1 VLRSSSDS
9 RAPRSRRG
17 AQATWLLSLLAGLV
31 SLDCSALYS
40 LNASQCTSDADC
52 SRFTGT
58 LTAPVCRERVCVS
71 TALADGGAGG
81 DSRAGAGGG
90 GNGGS
95 AGAETAGAGGAPPE
109 CTTNSDCIDANFG
122 NPFICQGGSCL
133 SLITKECP
141 LVLGADN
148 LRSAETIVY
157 GAYALAPDA
166 VSKSI
171 ATRNID
177 LAITQLTTKVTGLHG
192 GANGVRRTLSVVV
205 CNSAPDPSAAPGNI
219 DAFLPSLN
227 HLVDAIH
234 VPGIIAALKPADLA
248 AIYEQKLA
256 QSNTFVV
263 NPYEKDSE
271 LSDAAQAGSLWSMLG
286 ATTDLAPPYGPLLQ
300 RTEAYLRRDTSFL
313 NLSKSNGK
321 LRVAIVAATDRSDQ
335 DVSDAVLALPEL
347 SAYSIKPIS
356 IDSAEL
362 VAAPDVST
370 PTQALF
376 DFAPN
381 IIVALAGS
389 EFVEKVFPLLENGG
403 TWSTN
408 TAGQQRPFYVLGSQ
422 MAPETWQ
429 LYAGNQGTPG
439 GWKSFFNRM
448 VGVAYASALDPRLLD
463 AYRYQLT
470 AANTDLSDTSVLLG
484 SENVYD
490 AAYLMIYAT
499 AAAGNQLAPT
509 GADLSR
515 GVLSV
520 VQGTPF
526 DIGPSTIPAVL
537 NAFDQGSMV
546 ALTLTEGP
554 ANWDIA
560 HGTRTGIG
568 SVYCF
573 NDGQD
578 PGESSASRGPTLDAI
593 RYDSSTHTLASNALL
608 CIPNF

>member
-1 VLRSSSDS
+1 MPL
-9 RAPRSRRG
+9 
-17 AQATWLLSLLAGLV
+17 TLAIAS

-40 LNASQCTSDADC
+40 LNANQCSTDADC
-52 SRFTGT
+52 ARFAGA
-58 LTAPVCRERVCVS
+58 LTNPICQERVCVAS
-71 TALADGGAGG
+71 AISSSGAGG
-81 DSRAGAGGG
+81 SSDAGSAGTGGMASGSAGDFGDVAGAGG
-90 GNGGS
+90 
-95 AGAETAGAGGAPPE
+95 TAPE
-109 CTTNSDCIDANFG
+109 CSTNADCISANFG
-122 NPFICQGGSCL
+122 NPFICQAGSCL
-133 SLITKECP
+133 SLITNECP

-177 LAITQLTTKVTGLHG
+177 LALSEFTTKVTGLHG
-192 GANGVRRTLSVVV
+192 GSDGVRRTLSVVV
-205 CNSAPDPSAAPGNI
+205 CNSSPDPSAAPGSI
-219 DAFLPSLN
+219 DAFLPSLT
-227 HLVDAIH
+227 HLVDEIH
-234 VPGIIAALKPADLA
+234 VPGIVAALDPADLA
-248 AIYEQKLA
+248 AIYQQKLA
-256 QSNTFVV
+256 QSHTFVV

-271 LSDAAQAGSLWSMLG
+271 LTDAANAGSLWSMLG
-286 ATTDLAPPYGPLLQ
+286 ATTDLAPTYGPLLQ
-300 RTEAYLRRDTSFL
+300 RTETYLRRDTSFL
-313 NLSKSNGK
+313 NLASSNGK

-335 DVSDAVLALPEL
+335 DVNDAVLALPQL
-347 SAYSIKPIS
+347 SAYSIKPIR

-362 VAAPDVST
+362 VSNPDVST
-370 PTQALF
+370 ATQALF

-389 EFVEKVFPLLENGG
+389 EFVEKVFPVLENGT

-408 TAGQQRPFYVLGSQ
+408 TGGQQRPMYLLGSQ

-429 LYAGNQGTPG
+429 LYAGNQATAG
-439 GWKSFFNRM
+439 GWKSFFNRI
-448 VGVAYASALDPRLLD
+448 VGVTYASSVDPKLLQQ
-463 AYRYQLT
+463 YQLRLI

-490 AAYLMIYAT
+490 AAYLLIYAT
-499 AAAGNQLAPT
+499 AAAGTQPEPT
-509 GADLSR
+509 GTDLAH

-520 VQGTPF
+520 VQGTAL
-526 DIGPSTIPAVL
+526 DIGPSTIPTVL
-537 NAFDQGSMV
+537 SAFDQSSMV

-554 ANWDIA
+554 ADWDIT
-560 HGTRTGIG
+560 HGTRSGVG

-578 PGESSASRGPTLDAI
+578 PGESSSPRGPTLDAI
-593 RYDSSTHTLASNALL
+593 RYDASSGMLASNALI